1 MRAASQMRR
10 DALEQMGLL
19 PLWQRRQRVPPIAA
33 GLACDRPAE
42 NACGANTAVGEQEMR
57 GDVSA
62 MDWETLQRSVAACRA
77 CSLCESRQQTV
88 FGAGV
93 VRPQWM
99 LIGEAPG
106 AEEDARGEPF
116 VGAAGRLLSNMLMAA
131 GLRRPD
137 DVFIA
142 NILKCKPPANRNPTP
157 EEIARCS
164 PYLWRQIELV
174 RPRLILALGRYAAQ
188 TVLSSDASITSLRGR
203 LHQITV
209 AGQTIPVVVTYHPAY
224 LLRSLE
230 EKAKSWA
237 DLCLARQTLASVT
250 PQDRSVR

>member
-1 MRAASQMRR
+1 MTAASQMRH

-19 PLWQRRQRVPPIAA
+19 PLWQRRQRKSPLTAVPPLDRHSEAVTDASAEA
-33 GLACDRPAE
+33 GEPE
-42 NACGANTAVGEQEMR
+42 VR
-57 GDVSA
+57 GDVSG
-62 MDWETLQRSVAACRA
+62 MDWDALQRSVAGCRA
-77 CSLCESRQQTV
+77 CGLCDSRQQAV
-88 FGAGV
+88 FGVGV
-93 VRPQWM
+93 IRPQWM

-116 VGAAGRLLSNMLMAA
+116 VGAAGRLLNNMLMAV

-142 NILKCKPPANRNPTP
+142 NVLKCKPPGNRNPTP
-157 EEIARCS
+157 EEIALCS

-188 TVLSSDASITSLRGR
+188 TVLSSDASIGSLRGR
-203 LHQITV
+203 LHQVTV

-230 EKAKSWA
+230 EKSKSWA
-237 DLCLARQTLASVT
+237 DLCLARETLASAA
-250 PQDRSVR
+250 PEEKRGR